1 MKRTATYTREQ
12 NLADAME
19 LGRMLNTLASLPVPT
34 IALINGLAFGGVLCG
49 CVWNGDDDDGD
60 LVGLFCVAGGVGL
73 VSCCD
78 ISVAIAK
85 ARFTL
90 SEVKLGLL
98 PATIR

>member
-1 MKRTATYTREQ
+1 M
-12 NLADAME
+12 
-19 LGRMLNTLASLPVPT
+19 
-34 IALINGLAFGGVLCG
+34 
-49 CVWNGDDDDGD
+49 
-60 LVGLFCVAGGVGL
+60 
-73 VSCCD
+73 SCCD